1 MTFAATPVLSVQDLK
16 TWFDTD
22 EGVVRAVDGVSFDL
36 YRGQT
41 LAIVGES
48 GCGKSMT
55 ARSILRLI
63 DPPGRQVA
71 GRILLAGDGG
81 SIPADAVDLFK
92 LDPQS
97 RQMREI
103 RGRRIALVFQEPM
116 ASFSPVYTIGNQIT
130 EAVRLHQRADRRE
143 AWTKAIEEL
152 RKVGVPNP
160 ERRMGQ
166 YPHELS
172 GGLLQ
177 RAMIAM
183 ALVCQPSV
191 LIADEPTTALDV
203 TTQAQILALLGD
215 LQRETK
221 MAMILITHDLG
232 VVAQIADQVLV
243 MYLGRAVEYAS
254 VDAIFHAPKHPYTR
268 ALLRSLPDAR
278 GGREP
283 LPTIPGHVP
292 HPMNRPGG
300 CPFHDRCDEVIAGKC
315 DKFVPQLSAVA
326 EKHQASCFLYQ
337 EPEFHA

>member
-1 MTFAATPVLSVQDLK
+1 MTIAEAPVLSVQDLK

-22 EGVVRAVDGVSFDL
+22 EGVVRAVDGVSFEL
-36 YRGQT
+36 RRGET

-63 DPPGRQVA
+63 DPPGRQLQ
-71 GRILLAGDGG
+71 GRILLDG
-81 SIPADAVDLFK
+81 AVDLFT
-92 LDPQS
+92 LDPNS

-103 RGRRIALVFQEPM
+103 RGRRLALVFQEPM

-130 EAVRLHQRADRRE
+130 EAVCLHQRMDRSA
-143 AWTKAIEEL
+143 AWAKAIEQL
-152 RKVGVPNP
+152 RKVGVSSP
-160 ERRMGQ
+160 ERRMAQ

-203 TTQAQILALLGD
+203 TTQAQILALLRD
-215 LQRETK
+215 LQRETR

-232 VVAQIADQVLV
+232 VVAQIADRVLI
-243 MYLGRAVEYAS
+243 MYLGRGVEYAT

-278 GGREP
+278 GREP
-283 LPTIPGHVP
+283 LATIPGHVP
-292 HPMNRPGG
+292 HPRNRPGG
-300 CPFHDRCDEVIAGKC
+300 CPFHDRCDEFISGKC
-315 DKFVPQLSAVA
+315 DKHEPQLKLVA
-326 EKHQASCFLYQ
+326 EGHQASCFLYQ
-337 EPEFHA
+337 EPECRG